1 MPPEKGMNEDKK
13 ARLDA
18 IRAANA
24 ARKVAEGDDA
34 EPAVTVAP
42 VTVAPAVAPVTTAA
56 PSVAVTPA
64 KAGAAMS
71 DEKKAKL
78 EAIRAANASRKGEVV
93 VDAAPAV
100 AAPVAVQPPTTAKDA
115 VATAPAAP
123 AAPARSGTRV
133 PNIQQG
139 QKVVE
144 DDRIP
149 ARVYAIRAVI
159 GAVFGLIICVA
170 LASDTHAYLPAT
182 IWGILLGAA
191 LGLLVLSW
199 PPVRTTGE

>member
-1 MPPEKGMNEDKK
+1 MPPEKGMDEDKK

-24 ARKVAEGDDA
+24 AKKAAEGGAA

-42 VTVAPAVAPVTTAA
+42 VIAAPAVTPVTTAA
-56 PSVAVTPA
+56 PVAAAPA
-64 KAGAAMS
+64 KVGAAMS
-71 DEKKAKL
+71 DDKKAKL
-78 EAIRAANASRKGEVV
+78 EAIRAANAARKGEVV
-93 VDAAPAV
+93 ADAAPAV
-100 AAPVAVQPPTTAKDA
+100 VAPVAVQPGPATAA
-115 VATAPAAP
+115 VAPAPAVA

-133 PNIQQG
+133 PNVQQG
-139 QKVVE
+139 QKVME

-149 ARVYAIRAVI
+149 ARVYAIRAAI
-159 GAVFGLIICVA
+159 GAVFGLIICVG
-170 LASDTHAYLPAT
+170 LAADTHAYLQAT